1 MTSAYRCGPLVDLC
15 RGPHLPSTAYAKAF
29 SVESKSS
36 STTWLG
42 KQENDLLIRVYAIS
56 FPQEKLLKEY
66 KHMMEEAKKRDHRVI
81 GVQQDLSSSIPPSH
95 QEAVSGS
102 PTEP

>member
-1 MTSAYRCGPLVDLC
+1 M
-15 RGPHLPSTAYAKAF
+15 PSTAYAKAF
-29 SVESKSS
+29 SVENKS
-36 STTWLG
+36 STTTWVG
-42 KQENDLLIRVYAIS
+42 KQDKDLLIRVYAIS

-66 KHMMEEAKKRDHRVI
+66 KHMMEEAKKRDCRVI

-95 QEAVSGS
+95 QEAV